1 MERPTC
7 GIVEDL
13 LHSYCD
19 RITGET
25 VSEMIQ
31 EHLEECSDCQK
42 KYADV
47 LAQRRKEEE
56 TEVLRGNRFVR
67 KLQSIRY
74 YLIGIAIGFML
85 PVVTVLIWLLIS
97 FIRSYFETMRYFY

>member
-19 RITGET
+19 GITGET

-31 EHLEECSDCQK
+31 EHLEQCPDCQK

-47 LAQRRKEEE
+47 LVQRRKEEE
-56 TEVLRGNRFVR
+56 EEVLRGNRFVR
-67 KLQSIRY
+67 KLKSIRY

-85 PVVTVLIWLLIS
+85 PIVTVFIWLAIS